1 MVDLKTTMCVTHIRE
16 KIMMTH
22 IQCADFDQPMGITF
36 LQVETYI
43 SCIQIMLAL
52 LMKSMICDTPMV
64 KPRVP
69 DKKKN
74 SQIVKPAECLNNTI
88 LTTESSSK

>member
-1 MVDLKTTMCVTHIRE
+1 
-16 KIMMTH
+16 MTH

-52 LMKSMICDTPMV
+52 LMKSMICDKISHGQAKSTRQ
-64 KPRVP
+64 KEKQP
-69 DKKKN
+69 D
-74 SQIVKPAECLNNTI
+74 S
-88 LTTESSSK
+88 